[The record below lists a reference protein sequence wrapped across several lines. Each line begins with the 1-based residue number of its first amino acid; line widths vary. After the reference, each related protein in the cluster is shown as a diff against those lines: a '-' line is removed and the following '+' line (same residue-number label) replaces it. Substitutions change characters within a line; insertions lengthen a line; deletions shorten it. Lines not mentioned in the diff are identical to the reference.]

1 MISDTLFRSLSYAVV
16 ACGVISLCV
25 SGGIGVTGAAIFGVM
40 MAVAWKLEN
49 TRFQL
54 SEFLGTAFVI
64 LAIPVFFLLW
74 RYRVFDTSTAGSAL
88 PGILA
93 RMILA
98 LSAIK
103 LLQKKADRDW
113 VFLYVMSFFEV
124 LLAAGITISALYLGS
139 FILFVLAM
147 VSTIILF
154 EMRRTESTI
163 TASIPSEERG
173 EKLAKPLSISRRLP
187 VVSVLLIA
195 GMIAVAMPMF
205 FLLPR
210 VAGAG
215 IGGNQSRL
223 STTTGFSD
231 TVRLGGIGEIQQSDE
246 VVMRVRIDR
255 SGMGNSPLLWRGIA
269 LDRFDNQSW
278 RRSRVNFRDVYERGQ
293 RDLIQLGYARDQA
306 GLRIQTFYLEPMETP
321 VLFALPK
328 AVGIQGNF
336 PVLFKDSYDSVSFP
350 RVGERI
356 SYKVL
361 SDVSLPE
368 PDVLRADGTAYPY
381 EYRDYLQ
388 YPRDQDERIYD
399 LAQKVIGDADNRY
412 DAAVAT
418 ERFLRTEFGYTLAQ
432 KAGGD
437 QPLADFLFN
446 VREGH
451 CEYFATAMA
460 IMLRTQGIA
469 TRVVNGFQTGEYNET
484 ADVYVVRQ
492 REAHSWVEVYFPDED
507 VWVPFDPTPPA
518 GPGSE
523 GAAGGLTERVG
534 KYLEALEMFWIQYF
548 VAFDSQEQRSLFTSV
563 RRGVSQYN
571 NSLATAANDVV
582 DSISAWWA
590 EVRGDHG
597 MASSLTA
604 IGFGALVMA
613 ATIIPTIFLI
623 WLFRRV
629 RSLSLWQRLRKR
641 FLGERESV
649 VEFYSR
655 LLAILD
661 LKGIRREPHQSP
673 MEFAYAVGMP
683 EVIKITE
690 SYNKVRFG
698 GRELSRNESEEIK
711 SWLDEMD
718 KNRKASDQ

>member
-1 MISDTLFRSLSYAVV
+1 MISETLFRSLSYGVV
-16 ACGVISLCV
+16 FCGALSLWV
-25 SGGIGVTGAAIFGVM
+25 SGGIGTFGAGMFLLV
-40 MAVAWKLEN
+40 MAVSWFLEG

-64 LAIPVFFLLW
+64 LAVPVFFLLW
-74 RYRVFDTSTAGSAL
+74 QYQAFGPMASGQAL

-98 LSAIK
+98 LAAIK

-139 FILFVLAM
+139 FILFVFAM
-147 VSTIILF
+147 ISAIVLF
-154 EMRRTESTI
+154 EMRRTEMAI
-163 TASIPSEERG
+163 TSSIPSEPRG
-173 EKLAKPLSISRRLP
+173 EKAKKPLSISRRLP
-187 VVSVLLIA
+187 VVSILLIMA
-195 GMIAVAMPMF
+195 MIAVATPMF

-215 IGGNQSRL
+215 IGGNQGRL
-223 STTTGFSD
+223 STSTGFSD

-246 VVMRVRIDR
+246 VVMRVRVEDAATH
-255 SGMGNSPLLWRGIA
+255 GLPLRWRGIA
-269 LDRFDNQSW
+269 LDRFDNLSW
-278 RRSRVNFRDVYERGQ
+278 RRSRMSFRDVFERGG
-293 RDLIQLGYARDQA
+293 RDVIQVNFARGSED
-306 GLRIQTFYLEPMETP
+306 LHIQTFYLEPMETP

-336 PVLFKDSYDSVSFP
+336 PVLFKDSYDAISFP

-361 SDVSLPE
+361 SDTSLPE
-368 PDVLRADGTAYPY
+368 PDVLRADGSAYPY

-388 YPRDQDERIYD
+388 FPRDQDERIYD
-399 LAQKVIGDADNRY
+399 LALKVIGEADNRY

-418 ERFLRTEFGYTLAQ
+418 ERFLRSEFGYTLVQ
-432 KAGGD
+432 KAGGE

-469 TRVVNGFQTGEYNET
+469 TRVVNGFQAGEYNET

-492 REAHSWVEVYFPDED
+492 REAHSWVEVYFPAED

-523 GAAGGLTERVG
+523 GAGGMTERVG

-563 RRGVSQYN
+563 RRGVSSYN
-571 NSLATAANDVV
+571 NSLAAAANDVV
-582 DSISAWWA
+582 DSLTAWWA
-590 EVRGDHG
+590 EVRGDNG
-597 MASSLTA
+597 FASSIAAL
-604 IGFGALVMA
+604 GYGALLVLA
-613 ATIIPTIFLI
+613 VAVGVIFLI
-623 WLFRRV
+623 WLYRRI
-629 RSLSLWQRLRKR
+629 RSLSIWHRLHRR
-641 FLGERESV
+641 LFGERETA

-673 MEFAYAVGMP
+673 MEFAYASGFTEAVR
-683 EVIKITE
+683 ITE
-690 SYNKVRFG
+690 KYNRVRFG
-698 GRELSRNESEEIK
+698 EKKLSKDEQADIE
-711 SWLDEMD
+711 SWLNAIDE
-718 KNRKASDQ
+718 NNA